1 MINIRHNLSMK
12 LCLGILLMT
21 VPIFLI
27 SLGVFYQQ
35 SRNILLHEAMMR
47 VNGTL
52 NTMMQRIVLHLTTV
66 EVATNSNSWI
76 VEEQLDPDTML
87 TVSHRVVQLNSYI
100 DGCSISTEPDV
111 FPKFGRYFSAYTVR
125 EPDTI
130 TTVIEEEYEYFSKV
144 WYKKPRMQDE
154 PCWVAYFD
162 ESDSLELTLDGMIA
176 SYSKPLYKENKF
188 VGIISTD
195 LALLHFSKVISA
207 EKPYPNAYYM
217 MIDEEGHYLIHPDS
231 TCLFTK
237 TIFTD
242 IDPKLHPD
250 IVALGH
256 EMTAGK
262 RGNMHVNID
271 NQPCLA
277 CYQPVPGTKWCLAL
291 ICPDKDILQ
300 AYYKLAFIII
310 ALIVIGLIVIFAFC
324 YRVTSSAIKPI
335 GKLAEMTQQ
344 IGEGNYD
351 QTIARS
357 KHKNAIGELQDNFAV
372 MQESLARH
380 VNDIRQGND
389 EAQRHNEELVEAT
402 RLAEEASRQKAVF
415 IQNISHQIRTPL
427 NIIMGFAQVL
437 RGSFGQMPEE
447 EARNLTGLMDHNA
460 KTLSRMVA
468 MLFDSS
474 EYGITKDLISNK
486 NEVVSCNEV
495 AREGIEHSN
504 GHFPELPIEFMTE
517 VTDDF
522 CIHTNRLYLMRS
534 IREILYNS
542 AKYSDGNHISLRVT
556 LTASTVRFIFE
567 DTGPGIDKAYHKMI
581 YEPFTKI
588 NDLSEGLGL
597 GLPLSKRH
605 ISNLGGE
612 LTLDETYTE
621 GCRFI
626 IELPRQR

>member
-35 SRNILLHEAMMR
+35 SRNILLHDAMMR
-47 VNGTL
+47 ANGTL

-154 PCWVAYFD
+154 PCWVVYFD

-460 KTLSRMVA
+460 KTLSRMVM

-567 DTGPGIDKAYHKMI
+567 DTGLGIDKAYHKMI

-626 IELPRQR
+626 IELPRQ

>member
-35 SRNILLHEAMMR
+35 SRNILLHEAMVR

-87 TVSHRVVQLNSYI
+87 TISHRVVQLNSYI

-154 PCWVAYFD
+154 PCWVVYFD

-460 KTLSRMVA
+460 KTLSRMVM

-626 IELPRQR
+626 IELPRQ

>member
-35 SRNILLHEAMMR
+35 SRNILLHEAMVR

-154 PCWVAYFD
+154 PCWVVYFD

-460 KTLSRMVA
+460 KTLSRMVM

-542 AKYSDGNHISLRVT
+542 AKYSDGNHISLHVT
-556 LTASTVRFIFE
+556 LTVSTVRFIFE

-626 IELPRQR
+626 IELPRQ

>member
-1 MINIRHNLSMK
+1 MMNIRHNLSMK

-52 NTMMQRIVLHLTTV
+52 STMMQRIVLHLTTV

-154 PCWVAYFD
+154 PCWVVYFD

-176 SYSKPLYKENKF
+176 SYSKPLYKEDKF

-195 LALLHFSKVISA
+195 LALLRLSKIISA

-256 EMTAGK
+256 DMTAGK
-262 RGNMHVNID
+262 RGNLHIIID

-291 ICPDKDILQ
+291 ICPDKDILL

-310 ALIVIGLIVIFAFC
+310 ALIAIGLIVIFTFC
-324 YRVTSSAIKPI
+324 YRAAASAIKPI

-351 QTIARS
+351 QTIAHS
-357 KHKNAIGELQDNFAV
+357 KRKDAIGELQDNFAV
-372 MQESLARH
+372 MQESLGGPKAEG
-380 VNDIRQGND
+380 QG
-389 EAQRHNEELVEAT
+389 
-402 RLAEEASRQKAVF
+402 S
-415 IQNISHQIRTPL
+415 
-427 NIIMGFAQVL
+427 GY
-437 RGSFGQMPEE
+437 RG
-447 EARNLTGLMDHNA
+447 R
-460 KTLSRMVA
+460 K
-468 MLFDSS
+468 
-474 EYGITKDLISNK
+474 
-486 NEVVSCNEV
+486 C
-495 AREGIEHSN
+495 
-504 GHFPELPIEFMTE
+504 
-517 VTDDF
+517 
-522 CIHTNRLYLMRS
+522 C
-534 IREILYNS
+534 
-542 AKYSDGNHISLRVT
+542 
-556 LTASTVRFIFE
+556 E
-567 DTGPGIDKAYHKMI
+567 DRA
-581 YEPFTKI
+581 
-588 NDLSEGLGL
+588 
-597 GLPLSKRH
+597 
-605 ISNLGGE
+605 
-612 LTLDETYTE
+612 
-621 GCRFI
+621 
-626 IELPRQR
+626 

>member
-12 LCLGILLMT
+12 LCIGILLMT

-154 PCWVAYFD
+154 PCWVVYFD

-460 KTLSRMVA
+460 KTLSRMVM

-626 IELPRQR
+626 IELPRQ

>member
-154 PCWVAYFD
+154 PCWVVYFD

-262 RGNMHVNID
+262 QGNMHVNID

-460 KTLSRMVA
+460 KTLSRMVM

-504 GHFPELPIEFMTE
+504 GHFPELSIEFMTE

-605 ISNLGGE
+605 IINLGGE

-626 IELPRQR
+626 IELPRQ

>member
-1 MINIRHNLSMK
+1 MK

-35 SRNILLHEAMMR
+35 SRNILLHEAMTR

-154 PCWVAYFD
+154 PCWVVYFD

-460 KTLSRMVA
+460 KTLSRMVM

-542 AKYSDGNHISLRVT
+542 AKYSDGNYISLRVT
-556 LTASTVRFIFE
+556 LTASNVRFIFE

-605 ISNLGGE
+605 IINLGGE

-626 IELPRQR
+626 IELPRQ

>member
-1 MINIRHNLSMK
+1 MMNIRHNLSMK

-52 NTMMQRIVLHLTTV
+52 STMMQRIVLHLTTV

-87 TVSHRVVQLNSYI
+87 TVSNRVVQLNSYI

-111 FPKFGRYFSAYTVR
+111 FPKYGRYFSAYTVR

-154 PCWVAYFD
+154 PCWVVYFD

-176 SYSKPLYKENKF
+176 SYSKPLYKEDKF

-195 LALLHFSKVISA
+195 LALLRLSKIISA

-262 RGNMHVNID
+262 RGNMHINID

-310 ALIVIGLIVIFAFC
+310 ALIAIGLIVIFTFC
-324 YRVTSSAIKPI
+324 YRAAASAIKPI

-351 QTIARS
+351 QTIAHSNR
-357 KHKNAIGELQDNFAV
+357 KDAIGELQDNFAV
-372 MQESLARH
+372 MQESLAQH

-389 EAQRHNEELVEAT
+389 ESLRRNEELAEAT
-402 RLAEEASRQKAVF
+402 RLAEEASRQKVVF

-447 EARNLTGLMDHNA
+447 ETRNLTGLMDHNA
-460 KTLSRMVA
+460 KTLSRMVS

-474 EYGITKDLISNK
+474 EYGITKGLISNK

-495 AREGIEHSN
+495 ARESIEHSN
-504 GHFPELPIEFMTE
+504 EHFPNLPIKFTTE

-522 CIHTNRLYLMRS
+522 CIHTNRLYLMRG

-542 AKYSDGNHISLRVT
+542 AKYSDGFHISLRIT

-626 IELPRQR
+626 IDLPRQ

>member
-35 SRNILLHEAMMR
+35 SRNILLHEAMTR

-154 PCWVAYFD
+154 PCWVVYFD

-460 KTLSRMVA
+460 KTLSRMVM

-542 AKYSDGNHISLRVT
+542 AKYSDGNYISLRVT

-626 IELPRQR
+626 IELPRQ

>member
-35 SRNILLHEAMMR
+35 SRNILLHEAMIR

-76 VEEQLDPDTML
+76 VEEQLNPDTML

-154 PCWVAYFD
+154 PCWVVYFD

-460 KTLSRMVA
+460 KTLSRMVM

-504 GHFPELPIEFMTE
+504 GHFPELLIEFMTE

-605 ISNLGGE
+605 IINLGGE

-626 IELPRQR
+626 IELPRQ

>member
-35 SRNILLHEAMMR
+35 SRNILLHEAMIR

-154 PCWVAYFD
+154 PCWVVYFD

-460 KTLSRMVA
+460 KTLSRMVM

-542 AKYSDGNHISLRVT
+542 AKYSDGNYISLRVT

-626 IELPRQR
+626 IELPRQ